1 MKRKTILSIVMSLCA
16 FACVAEEPTVRVWT
30 GAGGDGL
37 ASTAENWSPSG
48 KPASGEAIVLDAR
61 GNGYPLRWDAAMK
74 GVSPAGWTQDGY
86 TESVTFE
93 TVYDSEGFDKVT
105 IDGDVILMSGSWTH
119 LGNSQSALYRL
130 FVEVAGKMTI
140 GADAVITADG
150 LGYGNP
156 KTIGGEQGVSKYR
169 SEGGSHGGRA
179 GSTDAANGNTGSI
192 EPYGC
197 CYAPET
203 LGCGGNWV
211 SGINGGGAVRLV
223 VGGALTLN
231 GAVRADGIMNAA
243 SGKYYSGSGGSVWIT
258 AGSIAGTGKVTANA
272 PSTEY
277 PGAGGRVAVVL
288 TGEGNDFSQFDLVR
302 QAEAMCLRANDAF
315 AGGVGTIYG
324 ETADDTAHQGWLILK
339 AYDGAK
345 EPSSP
350 LRYGDPFSY
359 EVKELAFAHVTLTNR
374 VTLRIGAGCTLHVA
388 DTKFDLS
395 DRSGYVNRVF
405 VDGGTVDFGAGT
417 PKISGNF
424 TFASPLQ
431 VDGDLEILSGGVL
444 AADGGVTVGGNMT
457 VRAGGTL
464 TCGGPYA
471 EPKALSLSVTGNL
484 TVEEGGAIDVEGKGF
499 PIGMTVPGQAIS
511 GNWCGA
517 GHGGCGWRSGNDSP
531 VVPYGSIR
539 DPRTPG
545 SGTVAGSAGAGF
557 SGGGVVILTVG
568 GALVNNGLIAARSKN
583 SVSGS
588 SQAVGPGGSIN
599 ITAGTISGSGKID
612 ASSHDRAA
620 FCGANAVSGGGR
632 VAVTLTAAGAD
643 FANFSTDRIVAYG
656 GSCGARTGGAGTV
669 YLRTAGQAIDEGV
682 LVIRNLSSGYANE
695 VMKPTPIGGL
705 VENRAFGSVVIDG
718 GATLALA
725 KGETIVVNGD
735 WCNAANFTAA
745 AGSTVL
751 FAGTTEASYAGN
763 TTFAKVGCSSPGKK
777 ILFASGA
784 SLGVTESAAFEG
796 EEDDFISLVSATA
809 GQSWS
814 LNVGEAQMTAVAIRD
829 CESATAFDV
838 LDGEDLGGN
847 SPNIVFKKS
856 QPAATLMWT
865 GATSSAWTVGS
876 NWDADRAPA
885 AVDTVVI
892 PPGCPNYPA
901 LSVPV
906 TVATL
911 VIEDGASLDPGA
923 VVLKVTG
930 LVTVSGRLASA
941 GACALELG
949 GDMMASGAVSL
960 PNGVLSLKGA
970 STQSVSCATG
980 AFASYAQFCPSV
992 TLNGTFEFADFT
1004 VGDGSSTF
1012 AVSFG
1017 AGARLTTHDFSV
1029 RGNADTK
1036 SVALGCAEFGG
1047 TWLLKTLK
1055 SSVVGARVG
1064 GCDASAG
1071 LPIVPQDCL
1080 ATDDRNRNWYFSDTR
1095 IHWDG
1100 TGEVPAAGSD
1110 VVVDPNADVTLVSD
1124 AAWANLTVASG
1135 GKLTVN
1141 ATLALT
1147 GSATVDDGATLV
1159 WNRPGTIA
1167 GNLLLFSG
1175 ATLTHDA
1182 NVDAEQNKIDL
1193 HVGAEMLIE
1202 HDAKIDVTGM
1212 GYAMRKGP
1220 GAPAKSEAGGTY
1232 GGCGYLG
1239 SAKESASGYGSLVW
1253 PANCG
1258 SGGTRNKSG
1267 GGGSVA
1273 LVCGTLT
1280 IDGEI
1285 AADGGST
1292 DANEGFYTG
1301 SGGGIALRAARISGA
1316 GHIHANG
1323 GLGTQMFLGGG
1334 GRIALIAT
1342 QAGGDAF
1349 TGILRTFG
1357 GGTGSSNFDGSAGT
1371 IYREDG
1377 TDGAGCGTL
1386 LVANNAT
1393 KISIGNFDKS
1403 DRTDFPG
1410 AENPSETKHVTVRV
1424 KSYGTLYLTRDA
1436 TVQDIVLEDATA
1448 RIKLNGHTLSVLAR
1462 RHPVSPNDATQ
1473 VIADGGE
1480 IKFVRGLVILVK

>member
-1 MKRKTILSIVMSLCA
+1 MILAAVA
-16 FACVAEEPTVRVWT
+16 VATCVIYGARAEALTRIWT
-30 GAGGDGL
+30 GESGDGL
-37 ASTAENWSPSG
+37 ASTAENWSPVGTPVSG
-48 KPASGEAIVLDAR
+48 DAIVLDER
-61 GNGYPLRWDAAMK
+61 GNGCPMHWDAAMK
-74 GVSPAGWTQDGY
+74 GVVPASWTQDGY
-86 TESVTFE
+86 TEAVTFG
-93 TVYDSEGFDKVT
+93 TVYDADGFDKVT
-105 IDGDVILMSGSWTH
+105 IAGDVSLMSGSWTH
-119 LGNSQSALYRL
+119 LGNTQSALYRL
-130 FVEVAGKMTI
+130 FVEVVGEMTV

-150 LGYGNP
+150 LGYSNP
-156 KTIGGEQGVSKYR
+156 KVIGGEQGVSKYR

-179 GSTDAANGNTGSI
+179 GSTDVANGNTGSI

-211 SGINGGGAVRLV
+211 SGINGGGAIRLV
-223 VGGALTLN
+223 VGGALTMN
-231 GAVRADGIMNAA
+231 GAVRADGILNAA
-243 SGKYYSGSGGSVWIT
+243 QGKYYSGSGGSVWIT
-258 AGSIAGTGKVTANA
+258 AGSIAGTGKLTANA

-288 TGEGNDFSQFDLVR
+288 TGDGSDFSQFDLVS
-302 QAEAMCLRANDAF
+302 QAEAVCQRANDALS
-315 AGGVGTIYG
+315 GGVGTIYG
-324 ETADDTAHQGWLILK
+324 ETAADTAHQGWLILK
-339 AYDGAK
+339 AFDAAK

-374 VTLRIGAGCTLHVA
+374 VTLRIGAGCTLHAA
-388 DTKFDLS
+388 DTRFDLS

-424 TFASPLQ
+424 TFVSPLQ

-457 VRAGGTL
+457 VRAGGTV

-471 EPKALSLSVTGNL
+471 EPKALSLSVTGKL

-499 PIGMTVPGQAIS
+499 PIGTTVPGQAIS

-517 GHGGCGWRSGNDSP
+517 GHGGCGWQTGSDSP
-531 VVPYGSIR
+531 IVPYGSIR

-557 SGGGVVILTVG
+557 SGGGVAILTVG

-583 SVSGS
+583 SVSGA

-599 ITAGTISGSGKID
+599 ITAGTISGSGTID
-612 ASSHDRAA
+612 ASSHDRSA

-643 FANFSTDRIVAYG
+643 FADFSTDRIVAYG
-656 GSCGARTGGAGTV
+656 GSSGARTGGAGTV
-669 YLRTAGQAIDEGV
+669 YLRTAGQAIDEGA

-705 VENRAFGSVVIDG
+705 AEDRAFGSVVLDG

-725 KGETIVVNGD
+725 AGETIVVNGD
-735 WCNAANFTAA
+735 WRNAANFTAG

-751 FAGTTEASYAGN
+751 FAGTTEASYVGN

-777 ILFASGA
+777 MLFASGA
-784 SLGVTESAAFEG
+784 TLGVTESAAFEG
-796 EEDDFISLVSATA
+796 AADNLVGLVSATE
-809 GQSWS
+809 GQSWN
-814 LNVGEAQMTAVAIRD
+814 LNAVEAQMTAVAIRG
-829 CESATAFDV
+829 CVSATAFDV

-856 QPAATLMWT
+856 QPAATLTWT
-865 GATSSAWTVGS
+865 GASSSAWTLGS

-885 AVDTVVI
+885 PVDTVVI
-892 PPGCPNYPA
+892 PAGCQNYPA

-911 VIEDGASLDPGA
+911 MVEDGASLDLGA
-923 VVLKVTG
+923 VLLKVTG
-930 LVTVSGRLASA
+930 PVTVSGRLVSE
-941 GACALELG
+941 GACSLELG
-949 GDMMASGAVSL
+949 GDMMASGVVSL
-960 PNGVLSLKGA
+960 PNGALSLKGA

-980 AFASYAQFCPSV
+980 AFASYAQSCPSV

-1004 VGDGSSTF
+1004 VGNGSSAF
-1012 AVSFG
+1012 AVTFG
-1017 AGARLTTHDFSV
+1017 AGTRLTTHDFNV
-1029 RGNADTK
+1029 RGEAETK
-1036 SVALGCAEFGG
+1036 SVSLCCAEFGG
-1047 TWLLKTLK
+1047 SWLLKTLK
-1055 SSVVGARVG
+1055 SSVVGVRVG

-1071 LPIVPQDCL
+1071 LPIIPQDSL
-1080 ATDDRNRNWYFSDTR
+1080 ATDNQNRNWYFADTR

-1100 TGEVPAAGSD
+1100 TGEVPVAGSD
-1110 VVVDPNADVTLVSD
+1110 VVIDPAADVTLASD
-1124 AAWANLTVASG
+1124 AEWANLTVASG
-1135 GKLTVN
+1135 GKLTVS
-1141 ATLALT
+1141 ATLTLT
-1147 GSATVDDGATLV
+1147 GSAVVDDGATLV
-1159 WNRPGTIA
+1159 WNRPGTIV

-1175 ATLTHDA
+1175 AKLTHDA

-1193 HVGAEMLIE
+1193 QVGAEVQIE
-1202 HDAKIDVTGM
+1202 SGALIDVTGK
-1212 GYAMRKGP
+1212 GYAMKKGP
-1220 GAPAKSEAGGTY
+1220 GAPAKNEAGGTY

-1239 SAKESASGYGSLVW
+1239 SAPESVSGYGSLVW
-1253 PANCG
+1253 PVNCG
-1258 SGGTRNKSG
+1258 SGGTRNNSA

-1273 LVCGTLT
+1273 LVCGILT
-1280 IDGEI
+1280 VDGEI

-1301 SGGGIALRAARISGA
+1301 SGGGIALRAGRIAGA
-1316 GHIHANG
+1316 GDIHANG
-1323 GLGTQMFLGGG
+1323 GRGTQMFLGGG
-1334 GRIALIAT
+1334 GRIAMVAT

-1349 TGILRTFG
+1349 TGKLRAFG

-1371 IYREDG
+1371 VYREDG
-1377 TDGAGCGTL
+1377 SDGAGCGTL
-1386 LVANNAT
+1386 KVANNAT
-1393 KISIGNFDKS
+1393 KLSIANFDKS

-1410 AENPSETKHVTVRV
+1410 AEDPSETKHVTVRV

-1436 TVQDIVLEDATA
+1436 MVQDIVLEDTTA
-1448 RIKLNGHTLSVLAR
+1448 RIKLNGHTLSVLAK
-1462 RHPVSPNDATQ
+1462 RHQVSPNDATQ
-1473 VIADGGE
+1473 IIADGGA
-1480 IKFVRGLVILVK
+1480 IKFVRGLLIFVK